1 MLRQDGVTITQLDNI
16 GGNIAGNS
24 VLPIVRLQDD
34 TTYKTSVNLLGNYI
48 LNTVA
53 PNVTVNLGD
62 VSNIIING
70 GSNGFVLHTYGN
82 GHLYW
87 GVDDDA
93 FPGGPNTAVQFNNN
107 NEFAGSGNFTFNSSS
122 NTLAVQGTVVA
133 NNINSANFSGNFSSL
148 NGESIVSN
156 NVNSANF
163 SGNFS
168 SLTGNTVVANS
179 ISANDI
185 SGNVGTLTVANIIA
199 DYIQA
204 NTINGNLGNLTAGN
218 IIADYIEAN
227 TVSTDNLEILSA
239 GAGTSQQ
246 VLGIINQSTQQLGW
260 KTVPVYYVNVE
271 LRNGDTYLS
280 SPNPVLRVYPV
291 MQRDGSFVTVNT
303 TQI

>member
-48 LNTVA
+48 LNNVA

-70 GSNGFVLHTYGN
+70 GSDGFVLHTYGN

-107 NEFAGSGNFTFNSSS
+107 NEFAGTGNFTFDSSS
-122 NTLAVQGTVVA
+122 NTLAVQGTIVA
-133 NNINSANFSGNFSSL
+133 NNI
-148 NGESIVSN
+148 
-156 NVNSANF
+156 NSANF

-168 SLTGNTVVANS
+168 SLTGNTVVANI

-185 SGNVGTLTVANIIA
+185 TGNVGTLTVANIIA
-199 DYIQA
+199 DYIEA

-218 IIADYIEAN
+218 ISADYIEAI
-227 TVSTDNLEILSA
+227 TVTTDNLEILSA
-239 GAGTSQQ
+239 GAGTNQQ
-246 VLGIINQSTQQLGW
+246 VLGIINQNTQQLGW
-260 KTVPVYYVNVE
+260 KTVPVYYVSVG
-271 LRNGDTYLS
+271 LRDGNTYLS

-291 MQRDGSFVTVNT
+291 MQRNGSFVTVNT

>member
-48 LNTVA
+48 LNNVA

-107 NEFAGSGNFTFNSSS
+107 NEFAGTGNFTFDSSS
-122 NTLAVQGTVVA
+122 NTLAVQGTIVA
-133 NNINSANFSGNFSSL
+133 NNI
-148 NGESIVSN
+148 
-156 NVNSANF
+156 NSANF

-168 SLTGNTVVANS
+168 SLTGNTVVANI

-185 SGNVGTLTVANIIA
+185 TGNVGTLTVANIIA
-199 DYIQA
+199 DYIEA
-204 NTINGNLGNLTAGN
+204 NTINGNLGNLTADN
-218 IIADYIEAN
+218 ISADYIEAI
-227 TVSTDNLEILSA
+227 TVTTDNLEILSA
-239 GAGTSQQ
+239 GAGTNQQ
-246 VLGIINQSTQQLGW
+246 VLGIINQNTQQLGW
-260 KTVPVYYVNVE
+260 KTVPVYYVSVG
-271 LRNGDTYLS
+271 LRDGNTYLS

-291 MQRDGSFVTVNT
+291 MQRNGSFVTVNT

>member
-48 LNTVA
+48 LNNVA

-107 NEFAGSGNFTFNSSS
+107 NEFTGTGNFTFDSSS
-122 NTLAVQGTVVA
+122 NTLAVQGTIVA
-133 NNINSANFSGNFSSL
+133 NNINSANFSGNFSS
-148 NGESIVSN
+148 
-156 NVNSANF
+156 F
-163 SGNFS
+163 
-168 SLTGNTVVANS
+168 TGNTVVANS

-185 SGNVGTLTVANIIA
+185 TGNVGTLTVANIIA
-199 DYIQA
+199 DYIEA

-218 IIADYIEAN
+218 ISADYIEAI
-227 TVSTDNLEILSA
+227 TVTTNNLEILSA
-239 GAGTSQQ
+239 GAGTNQQ
-246 VLGIINQSTQQLGW
+246 VLGIINQNTQQLGW
-260 KTVPVYYVNVE
+260 KTVPVYYVNVG
-271 LRNGDTYLS
+271 LRDGNTYLS

-291 MQRDGSFVTVNT
+291 MQRNGSFVTVNT

>member
-48 LNTVA
+48 LNNVA

-70 GSNGFVLHTYGN
+70 GSDGFVLHTYGN

-107 NEFAGSGNFTFNSSS
+107 NEFAGSGNFTFDSSS
-122 NTLAVQGTVVA
+122 HTLAVQGTVVA
-133 NNINSANFSGNFSSL
+133 NNI
-148 NGESIVSN
+148 
-156 NVNSANF
+156 NSANF

-185 SGNVGTLTVANIIA
+185 TGNVGTLTVANIIA
-199 DYIQA
+199 DYIEA

-218 IIADYIEAN
+218 ISADYIEAI
-227 TVSTDNLEILSA
+227 TVTTDNLEILSA
-239 GAGTSQQ
+239 GPGTSQQ
-246 VLGIINQSTQQLGW
+246 VLGIINQNTQQLGW
-260 KTVPVYYVNVE
+260 KTVPVYYVTVG
-271 LRNGDTYLS
+271 LRDGNTFLS